1 MLVVI
6 CLLLA
11 AAIGLLILLFSK
23 VSFSFKEFE
32 KLERLVREETAHS
45 REELS
50 RNLSSSNQASFSHL
64 AEIATLQ
71 KNQLDTFSQQLLSLT
86 KLNEDKLEKIR
97 EAVENNLKT
106 LRQEN
111 SEKLEKMR
119 ETVDEKL
126 HSTLER
132 RLGES
137 FKLVSERLEKVHQGL
152 GEMQTLASG
161 VGDLKK
167 VLANV
172 KTRGIW
178 GEVQLGN
185 LLDQILTP
193 EQYEKNVV
201 TKKGSRDTVE
211 FAIKMPGRDGT
222 GIYLPID
229 AKFPLEDYERLIQAQ
244 EDANVQLMEEAGK
257 AFEQRLKL
265 EAKNIRDKYLDPPF
279 TTDFAILFLPIEGL
293 YAEALRRPGFGDL
306 LQREYR
312 VLMTGPTTFA
322 AILNSLQM
330 GFRTLAVEKRASEVW
345 MLLGAVKTEFG
356 KFGEILDKTH
366 KKLQEASN
374 TIEDA
379 ARKSRT
385 IESKLRNVQ
394 GISAQ
399 EKPFLENKKNVDV
412 SLESVNSDALLQ

>member
-1 MLVVI
+1 
-6 CLLLA
+6 
-11 AAIGLLILLFSK
+11 
-23 VSFSFKEFE
+23 
-32 KLERLVREETAHS
+32 VREETAQS
-45 REELS
+45 REELA
-50 RNLSSSNQASFSHL
+50 RNLSQSNHSALSHIT
-64 AEIATLQ
+64 EIATLQ

-86 KLNEDKLEKIR
+86 QINEQKLEKIR
-97 EAVENNLKT
+97 ESVENNLKI
-106 LRQEN
+106 LREEN
-111 SEKLEKMR
+111 SQKLEKMR

-126 HSTLER
+126 HSTLEK

-137 FKLVSERLEKVHQGL
+137 FRVVSERLEKVHQGL
-152 GEMQTLASG
+152 GEMQVLASG

-167 VLANV
+167 VLSNV

-185 LLDQILTP
+185 LLEQILTP
-193 EQYEKNVV
+193 EQYEKNVA

-211 FAIKMPGRDGT
+211 FAIKFPGHDGQ
-222 GIYLPID
+222 GIYLPVD

-244 EDANVQLMEEAGK
+244 EDANVPLIEEAGK
-257 AFEQRLKL
+257 ALEQRLKS

-293 YAEALRRPGFGDL
+293 YAEVLRRPGFGEL

-345 MLLGAVKTEFG
+345 VLLGSVKTEFG

-379 ARKSRT
+379 ARESRT
-385 IESKLRNVQ
+385 IERKLKNVQ
-394 GISAQ
+394 VIPSQGKPSLEH
-399 EKPFLENKKNVDV
+399 EKSVDIP
-412 SLESVNSDALLQ
+412 LESVESNVSFQ